1 MATSTELEYMNEQPR
16 HEQKC
21 SSNTNQT
28 EKRIPQLLLLSFGVL
43 CIVQAVLNISLRLSL
58 NSSQES
64 APSVCNTTHNR
75 EKKTDMVFDCERK
88 TPSHCNR
95 LQERFNALT
104 KEKNLLQNRITKL
117 NNVIREQSGCVSSQ
131 QCPTDWTEINS
142 RCYFVSADTAT
153 WEESR
158 QYCKSK
164 GADLMV
170 INSEQEL
177 LSFYIMNHPIS
188 VYWIGLHLTNGSFRW
203 VDGSALTKESWEP
216 GGLSKSYSQSCV
228 EVNFFKSLK
237 ISWRNVPCQWRQ
249 RWLCERDPCPL
260 P

>member
-177 LSFYIMNHPIS
+177 ILGAWWAEQIIQPE
-188 VYWIGLHLTNGSFRW
+188 LC
-203 VDGSALTKESWEP
+203 
-216 GGLSKSYSQSCV
+216 GGEFLQV
-228 EVNFFKSLK
+228 IEDQL
-237 ISWRNVPCQWRQ
+237 
-249 RWLCERDPCPL
+249 EECPL
-260 P
+260 SMEAEVVV